1 MKITNKHLEHFLGSD
16 HTKKDELLEE
26 IICLLNKDVDV
37 DEYVEDV
44 KDYWKGTKCKQIIRK

>member
-44 KDYWKGTKCKQIIRK
+44 KDYWKGTKCN